1 MKQGWP
7 AECAPARSS
16 GCDNDSVVLP
26 RTYIFNFRH
35 KSLVRAIVVCL
46 TAFALS
52 LRLGGFPDTTALHPS
67 SWQIVPVLM
76 ACWSIAE
83 TLRCADRTWSLHYAG
98 VLILLYS
105 EVMILAMAV
114 FLFFYP

>member
-1 MKQGWP
+1 MRGG
-7 AECAPARSS
+7 RSF
-16 GCDNDSVVLP
+16 GCDNGGVVLP

-35 KSLVRAIVVCL
+35 KSLVRAIIVAL

-52 LRLGGFPDTTALHPS
+52 LKLGGFPDITALHPS
-67 SWQIVPVLM
+67 AWQLVPILM
-76 ACWSIAE
+76 AFWSIGE

-114 FLFFYP
+114 FLLFYP